1 MIKAVKY
8 QAFDLQFKK
17 VRFRIKQVDK
27 LNQFFYNFIL
37 YFIFEKERNTGEICI
52 MEKGGEAVSINIISR
67 CLRKK
72 CCLNN
77 DRVDHYMTVFYGN
90 CTVRDIGIDHNRL
103 SGNECIYL

>member
-52 MEKGGEAVSINIISR
+52 MEKGERQFRSISFPGVSERNAV
-67 CLRKK
+67 
-72 CCLNN
+72 
-77 DRVDHYMTVFYGN
+77 
-90 CTVRDIGIDHNRL
+90 
-103 SGNECIYL
+103 

>member
-1 MIKAVKY
+1 
-8 QAFDLQFKK
+8 
-17 VRFRIKQVDK
+17 
-27 LNQFFYNFIL
+27 
-37 YFIFEKERNTGEICI
+37 